1 MEHFSF
7 QTGYPEKMIAKI
19 SDDIVYRSLKVQT
32 SEHLFI
38 DYDLRASEIAHE
50 ICQKSLALGA
60 SVDFR
65 LRDQIMQDL
74 MCSGLNMRYLKRP
87 DASFLARIQQSDC
100 YVSLRCSEG
109 NIRGCDPERMKIWAA
124 HQKDLREEI
133 VDEQRTRRCGLS
145 LPTPFQA
152 EQDAM
157 SYDQYLEV
165 YWNACNLPWE
175 EIEKAQDI
183 LIQRLDAGEELHFL
197 ADLNNPDPRRRTD
210 LKMSIQGMTFANST
224 ITKNYPGSEVFSA
237 PVLSSVQGSYFSPG
251 RFFYHGKRIKDIY
264 LKFENGIVTDSWAAE
279 GAEQLKEILDFD
291 SGSRH
296 VGEIGIGTNREL
308 IEDVSDTLLFEK
320 KGASFHIAL
329 GSPYHFEYYNGK
341 RVSLDNGGQ
350 SNIHW
355 DLTQM
360 LNRLGGS
367 QVLLDGHVIQA
378 NGLFLD
384 PALEVLNPRS

>member
-1 MEHFSF
+1 MLF
-7 QTGYPEKMIAKI
+7 
-19 SDDIVYRSLKVQT
+19 RS
-32 SEHLFI
+32 
-38 DYDLRASEIAHE
+38 
-50 ICQKSLALGA
+50 
-60 SVDFR
+60 
-65 LRDQIMQDL
+65 
-74 MCSGLNMRYLKRP
+74 
-87 DASFLARIQQSDC
+87 
-100 YVSLRCSEG
+100 
-109 NIRGCDPERMKIWAA
+109 
-124 HQKDLREEI
+124 
-133 VDEQRTRRCGLS
+133 
-145 LPTPFQA
+145 
-152 EQDAM
+152 
-157 SYDQYLEV
+157 
-165 YWNACNLPWE
+165 
-175 EIEKAQDI
+175 
-183 LIQRLDAGEELHFL
+183 
-197 ADLNNPDPRRRTD
+197 
-210 LKMSIQGMTFANST
+210 
-224 ITKNYPGSEVFSA
+224 
-237 PVLSSVQGSYFSPG
+237 
-251 RFFYHGKRIKDIY
+251 
-264 LKFENGIVTDSWAAE
+264 AE